1 MNALELTE
9 KYYQQKA
16 QIKNLQETV
25 DYLEQEV
32 KRLRMFYE
40 DLKVDV
46 QMLER
51 IRK

>member
-9 KYYQQKA
+9 KYYQQKG

-25 DYLEQEV
+25 HYLEQEV
-32 KRLRMFYE
+32 KLLRMFYE
-40 DLKVDV
+40 NLKFDV

-51 IRK
+51 SRK